1 MSSKCFKKGIE
12 IKQIKLSFS
21 NFTSSFSPVY
31 VYHGQVSK
39 RLTKKITVFL
49 EQWKDAI
56 DEENEDRLDSLYQ
69 NNIDNIIAYLNE
81 CKLDKFIDLDEW
93 DGEDDLPEDVVIPH
107 PTFVSIAKAI
117 FAAKNGGFRR
127 DAIILLHLYVEAY
140 VIKMVRAADM
150 IAATNKRS
158 RCQGVDLQLAFAI
171 HNL

>member
-1 MSSKCFKKGIE
+1 MVE
-12 IKQIKLSFS
+12 
-21 NFTSSFSPVY
+21 
-31 VYHGQVSK
+31 
-39 RLTKKITVFL
+39 TVREL
-49 EQWKDAI
+49 I
-56 DEENEDRLDSLYQ
+56 DT
-69 NNIDNIIAYLNE
+69 IINE
-81 CKLDKFIDLDEW
+81 CVKDNGMLTNNDVYGMVQARFKG
-93 DGEDDLPEDVVIPH
+93 GEDDLPEDVVIPH